1 MSTEEVKVKYGLSNV
16 YVVPRT
22 VADSKVTYGTPLHIP
37 GAVSLS
43 TSRDTSQNIFYADNS
58 SYFVTNSKNS
68 MSADLEVADIP
79 RDVLLKYLGYVED
92 KNGGI
97 LETNTA
103 VTPSF
108 ALLFQIE
115 TDVQNRRVAL
125 FNCTAV
131 ESDEDNNTEEDSI
144 EPSTSKLTL
153 TIKGDQLSSGKVA
166 FRKVV
171 EPSDTDYGTFFTTVT
186 APEEKTASTGA

>member
-22 VADSKVTYGTPLHIP
+22 VADGKVTYGIPLHIP

-79 RDVLLKYLGYVED
+79 REVLLKYLGYVED
-92 KNGGI
+92 KSGGI

-171 EPSDTDYGTFFTTVT
+171 EPSDTDYSTFFTTVT
-186 APEEKTASTGA
+186 APEEKAASTGA